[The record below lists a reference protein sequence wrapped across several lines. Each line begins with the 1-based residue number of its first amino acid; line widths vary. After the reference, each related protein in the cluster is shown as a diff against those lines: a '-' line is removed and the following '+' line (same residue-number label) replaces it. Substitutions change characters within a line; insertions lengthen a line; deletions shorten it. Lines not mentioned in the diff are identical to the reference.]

1 MASINRYNCFMD
13 SIGLCKPKYVYNDK
27 EKNIADYTGYFLSRM
42 QSMFKYEGLPESM
55 PQRNIELMLLCN
67 GHICITEVNG
77 VLYAFTGGLGGE
89 PDVYYIPTI
98 YTVANPALNFSKN
111 LKIDEECIVIRNN
124 TMYQSI
130 LPLLQRYI
138 SLLVE
143 NDISLTMA
151 TINSRIIN
159 ILTACTD
166 NTRESAEMY
175 ISKIIQGDL
184 SIIGNTSIFDTSD
197 LSLLQSNQGKTGII
211 TDLIELEQYTKASLY
226 NELGLNANYNMKRE
240 SINSSESVL
249 NDDMLLPL
257 VDDMLRCRQECFDKV
272 NDKYGTNIKV
282 SLFSAWEDNE
292 QEIDAK
298 QEQLEDDKGGDNEDV
313 SDIER
318 QKDVIT
324 NISELGDE

>member
-1 MASINRYNCFMD
+1 MANINRYNCFME
-13 SIGLCKPKYVYNDK
+13 SIGLCKPKYIYNDK

-42 QSMFKYEGLPESM
+42 QSMFKYSGLPESL

-67 GHICITEVNG
+67 GHICISEVNG
-77 VLYAFTGGLGGE
+77 VLYGFTGGLGGE
-89 PDVYYIPTI
+89 PDVYYMPTI
-98 YTVANPALNFSKN
+98 YTVSNPALNFSKN
-111 LKIDEECIVIRNN
+111 LKIGEECIVIRNN

-166 NTRESAEMY
+166 NTKDSAELY
-175 ISKIIQGDL
+175 IEKIKNGDL
-184 SIIGNTSIFDTSD
+184 AIIGDTSIFETND
-197 LSLLQSNQGKTGII
+197 LNLLSSNQGKTGII

-240 SINSSESVL
+240 SINSGESVL

-257 VDDMLRCRQECFDKV
+257 VDDMLRCRQECFDEV
-272 NDKYGTNIKV
+272 NKKYGTDIKV

-292 QEIDAK
+292 EEIQAEQEHIENDVDV
-298 QEQLEDDKGGDNEDV
+298 EKGGDDDENEEN
-313 SDIER
+313 IE
-318 QKDVIT
+318 
-324 NISELGDE
+324 

>member
-1 MASINRYNCFMD
+1 MAGINRYSCFME
-13 SIGLCKPKYVYNDK
+13 SIGLCKPEYVYNDK
-27 EKNIADYTGYFLSRM
+27 EKNIADYTGYFLSRLH
-42 QSMFKYEGLPESM
+42 SMFKYSGLPESM

-67 GHICITEVNG
+67 GHICVTEVNG
-77 VLYAFTGGLGGE
+77 ILYGFTGGLGGE
-89 PDVYYIPTI
+89 PDVYYMPTI
-98 YTVANPALNFSKN
+98 YTVSNPALNFSKN
-111 LKIDEECIVIRNN
+111 LKIGEECIVIRNN

-166 NTRESAEMY
+166 NTKDSAELY
-175 ISKIIQGDL
+175 IEKIKNGDL
-184 SIIGNTSIFDTSD
+184 AIIGDTSIFETND
-197 LSLLQSNQGKTGII
+197 LNLLSSNQGKTGII

-257 VDDMLRCRQECFDKV
+257 VDDMLRCRQECFDEV
-272 NDKYGTNIKV
+272 NKKYGTDIKV

-292 QEIDAK
+292 KEIQTE
-298 QEQLEDDKGGDNEDV
+298 QEQLEDNSDTDSEKGGDDDENEEN
-313 SDIER
+313 IE
-318 QKDVIT
+318 
-324 NISELGDE
+324 

>member
-1 MASINRYNCFMD
+1 MPSINRYNCFMD
-13 SIGLCKPKYVYNDK
+13 SIGLCKPKYIYNDK

-42 QSMFKYEGLPESM
+42 QSMFKYDGLPESM

-67 GHICITEVNG
+67 GHICVTDVNG
-77 VLYAFTGGLGGE
+77 VLYGFTGGLGGE
-89 PDVYYIPTI
+89 PDVYYMPTI
-98 YTVANPALNFSKN
+98 YTISNTALSFSKN
-111 LKIDEECIVIRNN
+111 LKIGEECVVIRNN

-143 NDISLTMA
+143 NDISLTLA
-151 TINSRIIN
+151 TINSRIMQ
-159 ILTACTD
+159 ILTAGTN
-166 NTRESAEMY
+166 NTRESAELY
-175 ISKIIQGDL
+175 IEKIKNGDL
-184 SIIGNTSIFDTSD
+184 AIIGDTPIFDTTD
-197 LSLLQSNQGKTGII
+197 FNLLSSNQGKTGVI
-211 TDLIELEQYTKASLY
+211 TDLIELQQYTKASLY

-240 SINSSESVL
+240 SINSGESVL

-272 NDKYGTNIKV
+272 NDKYGTDIKV

-292 QEIDAK
+292 KEIDAE
-298 QEQLEDDKGGDNEDV
+298 QEQLEEKGGEEENV

-318 QKDVIT
+318 PENVERDIQTVT
-324 NISELGDE
+324 T

>member
-27 EKNIADYTGYFLSRM
+27 EKNIADYTGYFLSRLH
-42 QSMFKYEGLPESM
+42 SMFKYDGLPESM

-77 VLYAFTGGLGGE
+77 FLYGFTGGLGGE
-89 PDVYYIPTI
+89 PDAYYMPTI
-98 YTVANPALNFSKN
+98 YTVSNPALNFSKN

-130 LPLLQRYI
+130 LPLLHRYI

-166 NTRESAEMY
+166 NTRESAEIY

-197 LSLLQSNQGKTGII
+197 LNLLQSNQGKTGII

-240 SINSSESVL
+240 SINSGESVL

-257 VDDMLRCRQECFDKV
+257 VDDMLRCRQECFDEV
-272 NDKYGTNIKV
+272 NKKYGTNIKV

-292 QEIDAK
+292 KEIEAE
-298 QEQLEDDKGGDNEDV
+298 QEQLEDDKGGENENV
-313 SDIER
+313 SDVTR
-318 QKDVIT
+318 QENTESD
-324 NISELGDE
+324 ISKLDS

>member
-1 MASINRYNCFMD
+1 MPNINRYNCFMD

-67 GHICITEVNG
+67 GHICATEVNG

-89 PDVYYIPTI
+89 PDVYYMPTI
-98 YTVANPALNFSKN
+98 YTVSSPALNFSKN
-111 LKIDEECIVIRNN
+111 LKIGDECTVIRNN

-151 TINSRIIN
+151 TINSRIMQ
-159 ILTACTD
+159 ILTAGTN
-166 NTRESAEMY
+166 NTRESAELY
-175 ISKIIQGDL
+175 IENIKNGDL
-184 SIIGNTSIFDTSD
+184 AIIGDTPIFDTSD
-197 LSLLQSNQGKTGII
+197 FNLLSSNQGKTGII
-211 TDLIELEQYTKASLY
+211 TDLIELQQYTKASLY

-240 SINSSESVL
+240 SINSGESVL

-257 VDDMLRCRQECFDKV
+257 VDDMLRSRQECFDEV
-272 NDKYGTNIKV
+272 NKKYGTDIKIT
-282 SLFSAWEDNE
+282 LFSAWEDNE
-292 QEIDAK
+292 QEIQAE
-298 QEQLEDDKGGDNEDV
+298 QEQIEEKGGEEENV
-313 SDIER
+313 SDITRQENVER
-318 QKDVIT
+318 DIQTVT
-324 NISELGDE
+324 T